1 METLF
6 HLFGAPVTAYGAGMA
21 LALLA
26 TLILCGAYLRLR
38 GDKAQRALY
47 LAVAGIP
54 LSWLMS
60 RIVFVVANIT
70 YYTVTLSNPSLALRF
85 WDGGYSLTGA
95 VMGLLLAAAVL
106 TRVMKLPRGLFADAV
121 GFAAPVGVII
131 ARLFEPG
138 TGMGLGR
145 PISYD
150 WLLFLG
156 VDDGMGDVVYPIF
169 YIEAAVAAMIF
180 LVLVAWTLR
189 KRGAIRSGDTALV
202 SMTLLGACQ
211 IVLESMRNDGHMV
224 VHFIRIQM
232 VLSLV
237 ALLVGLIVFSR
248 RLILRGGM
256 KKSQQLVLWLVTIA
270 CIGLAVFMEFRVDRG
285 SNKLL
290 YYAVMAAC
298 VAVITTMALK
308 CRSKAE
314 SLAK

>member
-6 HLFGAPVTAYGAGMA
+6 HLFGMPVTAYGAGMA

-26 TLILCGAYLRLR
+26 TLVVCGAYLRLR
-38 GDKAQRALY
+38 GDKAERALY

-60 RIVFVVANIT
+60 RIVFVMANIT
-70 YYTVTLSNPSLALRF
+70 YYTVTLSNPGLALRF

-95 VMGLLLAAAVL
+95 VMGLLLAATLL
-106 TRVMKLPRGLFADAV
+106 TRMLKLPRGLMTDAV
-121 GFAAPVGVII
+121 GFAAPVGIII
-131 ARLFEPG
+131 ARLCEPG

-169 YIEAAVAAMIF
+169 YIEAAVAAIIS
-180 LVLVAWTLR
+180 LVLVVWTLR
-189 KRGAIRSGDTALV
+189 QKGAIRSGDTGLV

-237 ALLVGLIVFSR
+237 ALLAGLIVFSG
-248 RLILRGGM
+248 RLYKRGGM
-256 KKSQQLVLWLVTIA
+256 KKSQQLVLWLVTVV

-290 YYAVMAAC
+290 YYAVMSLC
-298 VAVITTMALK
+298 VAVITWMALK

-314 SLAK
+314 KLS